1 MKDIDWIV
9 FDAVGTVIRPEP
21 SVPVAYHTIGQQ
33 FGSKRT
39 VQDVGARFAAAFAET
54 EQLDLADAQ
63 RLTTNPAIE
72 EARWRHVVSSVFP
85 EIADPEGCFQVLHD
99 YFAQPSAWQLFDDT
113 ASTLRHLSDS
123 GIRLA
128 VASNFDDR
136 LHSICDGTPPLRSFS
151 QRFVSSELGFR
162 KPSEDFYR
170 SILTDLNVEPAR
182 VLMIG
187 DSLENDIL
195 GALAVGMQAALIS
208 RTLSSGA
215 TDAASDSVSRN
226 RYRVIRSLDEVEGM
240 LS

>member
-1 MKDIDWIV
+1 MDIDWIV

-33 FGSKRT
+33 FGSERT

-54 EQLDLADAQ
+54 EQLDLADDR
-63 RLTTNPAIE
+63 RLMTSPAVE
-72 EARWRHVVSSVFP
+72 EARWKHVVGAVYP
-85 EIADPEGCFQVLHD
+85 EIADQEGCFQVLHD
-99 YFAQPSAWQLFDDT
+99 YFAQPSAWRLFDDA
-113 ASTLRHLSDS
+113 ASTLRSLSDS

-136 LHSICDGTPPLRSFS
+136 LHTICDGTPALRSFS
-151 QRFVSSELGFR
+151 RRFVSSELGFR

-170 SILTDLNVEPAR
+170 GILADLNVAPAR

-195 GALAVGMQAALIS
+195 GALAVGIQATLIS
-208 RTLSSGA
+208 RTLSHEKTDEDSGFI
-215 TDAASDSVSRN
+215 TGN
-226 RYRVIRSLDEVEGM
+226 RYRVIRSLEELEG
-240 LS
+240 LLT